1 MNSLGFRC
9 GLVAV
14 VTCLVSGAFQPAR
27 ACSLVHYADN
37 GRYVG
42 GDLVTQIAVK
52 TDLIQLVR
60 VTEKRIVTRTYSL
73 GSWYLQ
79 FGNTDVPEHEP
90 EYVDRLVFT
99 LEAVD
104 TLKGTLDEKPW
115 LLEATP
121 RVEGYDFSVFASGDH
136 PTAPDGD
143 GLHPNRLPEW
153 VFSRPADDGYAF
165 IGASQDA
172 GLGSGECFSPYF
184 LEVGQVFIAL
194 RRSDGRLYP
203 PNGGFPLEIDVE
215 LVPEHGNRRRES
227 LNMQSL
233 IPVSGPDDPF
243 VRDLQQRLAALER

>member
-1 MNSLGFRC
+1 MNRLGF
-9 GLVAV
+9 GGALVAV
-14 VTCLVSGAFQPAR
+14 VTCLGSGAFQPAR

-42 GDLVTQIAVK
+42 GDLATQIAAK

-60 VTEKRIVTRTYSL
+60 VTEKRIVTRTYTL

-79 FGNTDVPEHEP
+79 FGTTDIPEHQP
-90 EYVDRLVFT
+90 EYIDRFVFT

-104 TLKGTLDEKPW
+104 TLKGALDEKPW

-121 RVEGYDFSVFASGDH
+121 RVEGYDFSVFASSDH
-136 PTAPDGD
+136 SAVPEGD

-153 VFSRPADDGYAF
+153 VLSRPADDGYAF

-203 PNGGFPLEIDVE
+203 PTGGFPLEIDVE
-215 LVPEHGNRRRES
+215 LVPERGSRRREA

-233 IPVSGPDDPF
+233 IPVSGPEDPF
-243 VRDLQQRLAALER
+243 LRVLQQRLATLER